1 MIRKKPLS
9 MDLVILGLRRVGIPA
24 PCLSPSLQWALP
36 LQQVTLRSVCW
47 LRGNL
52 YCTVGNLGRAGWN
65 KQKRGNVTFETTLP
79 LKLWV
84 SCCVRDLSEKR
95 NEQKWIVLGANCVRS
110 KLSLNYFKNHES
122 CKSQFSKTSEKCN
135 ILHLLTEA
143 VFSCLLRG
151 PAYRGR
157 EDRATN
163 AVKHFSVSRF
173 KFSVWQKASF
183 GFLFT
188 FVQYKNGHQAVV
200 ISSTTTLCIFG
211 QL

>member
-52 YCTVGNLGRAGWN
+52 YRTVGNLGRAGWN

-135 ILHLLTEA
+135 ILHLLKPFSAVSSEA
-143 VFSCLLRG
+143 LPTGGGRIRQQIQWNISVFLGLNFQFGKKLHLVFSSPL
-151 PAYRGR
+151 
-157 EDRATN
+157 
-163 AVKHFSVSRF
+163 FST
-173 KFSVWQKASF
+173 KTDIKP
-183 GFLFT
+183 
-188 FVQYKNGHQAVV
+188 
-200 ISSTTTLCIFG
+200 
-211 QL
+211 